1 MGRPAFAT
9 RLREYFSAPI
19 PEDVLL
25 EAEMLALT
33 FATGIEDAATFPDF
47 HCFVSNQTGNT
58 VLLAIA
64 TSGISTM
71 TSLPYIATSL
81 SMFILGGC
89 VMGQIGNFVGCRR
102 RGWLILSSIIQT
114 TLVFAASWLQF
125 RNVVPFKSEAADLG
139 VLSLLAISA
148 GGQVAMARSLRMTEI
163 TTANATSA
171 YVDTFIDVNLYKFQN
186 RSRNRRF
193 LFLLSLIG
201 GSFTGAFAY
210 AKLGSP
216 WTLMISAIGKA
227 LVTVALFLN
236 REYIR
241 DERSLT
247 MTSSNLNLSAVV

>member
-1 MGRPAFAT
+1 MRI
-9 RLREYFSAPI
+9 REYFSASI

-33 FATGIEDAATFPDF
+33 FATGIEDAVTFPDY

-64 TSGISTM
+64 ASQSITPPIV
-71 TSLPYIATSL
+71 SLPQIATSL

-89 VMGQIGNFVGCRR
+89 IMGQIGNFIGCRR
-102 RGWLILSSIIQT
+102 RGWLIFSSIIQT
-114 TLVFAASWLQF
+114 ALVFAASWLQG
-125 RNVVPFKSEAADLG
+125 RRVSSPQIEAKDLG
-139 VLSLLAISA
+139 VLALLAISA

-193 LFLLSLIG
+193 LFLLSLCG

-210 AKLGSP
+210 PKLGSP
-216 WTLMISAIGKA
+216 MTLLISAVGKV
-227 LVTVALFLN
+227 LVTLALFFN
-236 REYIR
+236 REIVN
-241 DERSLT
+241 DERTLRV
-247 MTSSNLNLSAVV
+247 TSSTLNLTAVV

>member
-1 MGRPAFAT
+1 
-9 RLREYFSAPI
+9 
-19 PEDVLL
+19 
-25 EAEMLALT
+25 
-33 FATGIEDAATFPDF
+33 
-47 HCFVSNQTGNT
+47 
-58 VLLAIA
+58 
-64 TSGISTM
+64 
-71 TSLPYIATSL
+71 
-81 SMFILGGC
+81 
-89 VMGQIGNFVGCRR
+89 
-102 RGWLILSSIIQT
+102 
-114 TLVFAASWLQF
+114 
-125 RNVVPFKSEAADLG
+125 
-139 VLSLLAISA
+139 
-148 GGQVAMARSLRMTEI
+148 MTEI